1 MRRRW
6 AGCLTLLLAGWADS
20 AFAQTPT
27 APVVTLGAPVP
38 VPPRPEGARDA
49 APVARGQ
56 MPEAAPA
63 WTPIS
68 PEPPSS
74 DDGLQFSIAPLQVPL
89 PSGAGVFITT
99 AASSSPLPPVYATP
113 AYAPSADSPIIYPAA
128 PAPSREQLPPSYFGD
143 DSPSRDRDRKK
154 SGRKSTSYFGQFFD
168 GWGGNGPDG
177 GCLESDHCF
186 DEFASPVTNPFYFE
200 DPRSLTEV
208 RPIFFYQ
215 TIPNAN
221 SLFRGGNAEFFGLQ
235 ARVALTENWSFVM
248 NKLGGV
254 WINPG
259 DNSPYPSEGGFSELW
274 LGPKWTFLRNSD
286 TGTVVA
292 AGVTFEI
299 PTGPAKVFQDTG
311 KLSVVPYITAAQN
324 CFRTQ
329 YGSVNFMDTFGYSFR
344 CDGERSD
351 FLYNSFHVDY
361 DVANLH
367 KIYPLLELNWFHYT
381 RAGGERFLDF
391 EGRDFANIGSRFV
404 NNRNNLSLA
413 IGMRYKFS
421 EAVQAGLA
429 TEFPLNGT
437 RDMLGFRL
445 GLDLIFRY

>member
-1 MRRRW
+1 MCTRDQGGTAMRRRW
-6 AGCLTLLLAGWADS
+6 AGCLTLLLAGWVDS
-20 AFAQTPT
+20 AIAQGPSTP
-27 APVVTLGAPVP
+27 AISLGAPLP
-38 VPPRPEGARDA
+38 A
-49 APVARGQ
+49 ATSAPTVVARGQ
-56 MPEAAPA
+56 MPDAAPT

-68 PEPPSS
+68 PAPPSA

-89 PSGAGVFITT
+89 PPGASVFTTT
-99 AASSSPLPPVYATP
+99 AASSSPMSPTYPPPADAPVVYPPPPV
-113 AYAPSADSPIIYPAA
+113 
-128 PAPSREQLPPSYFGD
+128 PSREQMPPSYFGD
-143 DSPSRDRDRKK
+143 DNPRRERERTR
-154 SGRKSTSYFGQFFD
+154 SGRKHTSYFGEFFD

-421 EAVQAGLA
+421 EAVQAGIA

>member
-6 AGCLTLLLAGWADS
+6 AGCLTFLLAGWANS
-20 AFAQTPT
+20 IVAQTPS
-27 APVVTLGAPVP
+27 ASVVTLGAPIAVS
-38 VPPRPEGARDA
+38 PRSEGARDA
-49 APVARGQ
+49 VARGQ
-56 MPEAAPA
+56 MPEAPPA
-63 WTPIS
+63 WTPITAAPPS
-68 PEPPSS
+68 PE
-74 DDGLQFSIAPLQVPL
+74 DGLQFSIAPLQVPL
-89 PSGAGVFITT
+89 PPGGGVVTTT
-99 AASSSPLPPVYATP
+99 AVSSSSPLPPTYSPPV
-113 AYAPSADSPIIYPAA
+113 DSPVIYPAA
-128 PAPSREQLPPSYFGD
+128 PVITREQLPPSYFGD
-143 DSPSRDRDRKK
+143 DTPSRDRDRKK
-154 SGRKSTSYFGQFFD
+154 SGHKHTSYFGEFFD

-186 DEFASPVTNPFYFE
+186 DEFASPVSNPFYFE

-208 RPIFFYQ
+208 RPLFFFQ
-215 TIPNAN
+215 TIPNSN
-221 SLFRGGNAEFFGLQ
+221 SLFRGGDAGFFGLQ

-254 WINPG
+254 WISPG
-259 DNSPYPSEGGFSELW
+259 DGSPLPSDSGFAELW
-274 LGPKWTFLRNSD
+274 LGPKWTFLRNRD
-286 TGTVVA
+286 TGTVAA
-292 AGVTFEI
+292 AGVIFEI
-299 PTGPAKVFQDTG
+299 PTGPTKVFQDTG
-311 KLSVVPYITAAQN
+311 KLSVVPYVTVAQN
-324 CFRTQ
+324 CLRTQ

-351 FLYNSFHVDY
+351 FLYNSFHIDY

-381 RAGGERFLDF
+381 RSGGERFLDF

-404 NNRNNLSLA
+404 DNRNNLSLA

-421 EAVQAGLA
+421 EAVQAGIA

-437 RDMLGFRL
+437 RDMLAFRL